1 MKKMVSLALDIARKA
16 HNGQVD
22 KAGRPYINHPV
33 AVASMVNTDDE
44 KTVAYLHD
52 VVEDTVVQLDDLKA
66 FGFGTHIVE
75 AVDAISRRKGESR
88 DDYLKRVRGN
98 SLARVVKLADLKH
111 NSDISRIPC
120 PLEKDYQRRERYL
133 KEIELLKK

>member
-44 KTVAYLHD
+44 KMVAYLHD
-52 VVEDTVVQLDDLKA
+52 VVEDTVVQLDDLRA
-66 FGFGTHIVE
+66 FGFGAHIVE

-88 DDYLKRVRGN
+88 EDYLKRVRGN

-111 NSDISRIPC
+111 NSDISRILC
-120 PLEKDYQRRERYL
+120 PLEKDYRRRERYL
-133 KEIELLKK
+133 KEIEFLKK